1 MLYTMRKAK
10 PVFETLEA
18 RQLLASSVGLQGVYF
33 DNSNFTGKTVS
44 RVDSQVNFNW
54 GGSPISGIGADT
66 FSVRWTGK
74 VTPKF
79 SQKYTFYIKNN
90 DGARL
95 WVNHQ
100 LLVDHW
106 SAHSTSVEDKGSIS
120 LSAGKAYDIQLE
132 FWDNTG
138 TATAQLKWSSSSTTK
153 ATIPSSRLAPGSQ
166 NLLSMLD
173 HDLAFASSQLKR
185 TMSDLGNNT
194 SKFVNRTGSDGKW
207 NVVGASDWTSGFLG
221 GTFWQMFASTKSSFW
236 SDKAK
241 LWTTPLAGQAKSQTG
256 DLAFRLMTTFKPLYE
271 LTGDPAYK
279 QVLLDAAASKNKMW
293 NETVGAFTTTWRKSN
308 SGDPRA
314 NFGILMDQTTDMQLM
329 LWAAQ
334 QSGNQTY
341 YDRAVRHVRN
351 VVAHLLRPDGG
362 SYQWGYFDTAT
373 GDFISGETY
382 QGFANESTWSR
393 GEAWAIYALSDIA
406 KTTGLSDILAG
417 AQKAAD
423 YFIAHLPTDSVPF
436 WDFNDPK
443 IPNTFRDT
451 SAAAVAAD
459 GLIQLSTLVADKT
472 AAANYRA
479 AAEKI
484 LTSLSSKN
492 YLAESS
498 SNQRGILLH
507 GAQNVPNDSKGN
519 DVSLSFGDYYFLDAI
534 NRYRA
539 LAQGT

>member
-1 MLYTMRKAK
+1 MY
-10 PVFETLEA
+10 
-18 RQLLASSVGLQGVYF
+18 
-33 DNSNFTGKTVS
+33 N
-44 RVDSQVNFNW
+44 
-54 GGSPISGIGADT
+54 
-66 FSVRWTGK
+66 
-74 VTPKF
+74 
-79 SQKYTFYIKNN
+79 
-90 DGARL
+90 
-95 WVNHQ
+95 
-100 LLVDHW
+100 
-106 SAHSTSVEDKGSIS
+106 
-120 LSAGKAYDIQLE
+120 
-132 FWDNTG
+132 
-138 TATAQLKWSSSSTTK
+138 
-153 ATIPSSRLAPGSQ
+153 
-166 NLLSMLD
+166 
-173 HDLAFASSQLKR
+173 
-185 TMSDLGNNT
+185 
-194 SKFVNRTGSDGKW
+194 
-207 NVVGASDWTSGFLG
+207 
-221 GTFWQMFASTKSSFW
+221 STKSSFW

-241 LWTTPLAGQAKSQTG
+241 LWTTPLAGQATSQTG

-271 LTGDPAYK
+271 LTGNPAYK

-341 YDRAVRHVRN
+341 YDRAVHHVRN
-351 VVAHLLRPDGG
+351 VIAHLLRPDGG

-373 GDFISGETY
+373 GNFISGETY

-393 GEAWAIYALSDIA
+393 GESWAIYALSDIA

-423 YFIAHLPTDSVPF
+423 YFIAHLPADSIPF

-459 GLIQLSTLVADKT
+459 GLIQLSTLVSDKT
-472 AAANYRA
+472 AAAKYKS

-484 LTSLSSKN
+484 LTSLSSKT

-498 SNQRGILLH
+498 NSHGILQH
-507 GAQNVPNDSKGN
+507 GAQNVPNDAKGN
-519 DVSLSFGDYYFLDAI
+519 DVSLIFGDYYFLDAI
-534 NRYRA
+534 NRYRS
-539 LAQGT
+539 LA